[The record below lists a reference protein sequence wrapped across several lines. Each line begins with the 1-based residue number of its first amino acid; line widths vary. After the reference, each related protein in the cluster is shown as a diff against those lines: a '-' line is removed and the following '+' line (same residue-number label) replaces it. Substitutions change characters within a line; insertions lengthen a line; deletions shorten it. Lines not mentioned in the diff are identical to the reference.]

1 MNKIKVAD
9 MGIKKVIKYYLLGES
24 LKEIE
29 ANRILDKL
37 SKNKQ
42 ISDKEKRF
50 LDLYRH
56 TSNNEEPKDL
66 MYLSKNV
73 TCEYVKSLLQK
84 GYIVF
89 CDLHDRDGLIGLPI
103 IDIDNE
109 HQDEDCIIY
118 MKGDEKHKLYDRY
131 LYNLIY
137 NSKLKRYSLQEQDE
151 YFEEIEHKND

>member
-1 MNKIKVAD
+1 MDKIKVVD
-9 MGIKKVIKYYLLGES
+9 MGIKKAIKYYLLGES

-42 ISDKEKRF
+42 ISYKEKRF
-50 LDLYRH
+50 LDVYR
-56 TSNNEEPKDL
+56 
-66 MYLSKNV
+66 YI
-73 TCEYVKSLLQK
+73 SLLQK
-84 GYIVF
+84 GYSVF

-103 IDIDNE
+103 VDIE
-109 HQDEDCIIY
+109 HQEEDCIIY
-118 MKGDEKHKLYDRY
+118 MKGDETHKLYDRY

-137 NSKLKRYSLQEQDE
+137 NNKLKRYSLQEQDE